1 MTPPIIKISGYS
13 AWQGRPGCKPYDT
26 DFYTEMN
33 RIRDGYYKP
42 IVDKYRSITN
52 NEERQQYKIDKLPSL
67 TISAVCK
74 MWRKKENVVNH
85 TGLLNLDIDAKS
97 NKHIT
102 DWQAVRDQIFNI
114 KKVVACFLSVS
125 GEGVTFVVKINPD
138 KHKDTFFSIVDEM
151 KMHLGINIDAGLHD
165 ITRLRFVSD
174 DPGAKI
180 RYEFDQLGIIEP
192 SEVYMAHKQSFGISE
207 TILEPMGE
215 ADSDFNFGEAVKK
228 AELQYS
234 FGEGQ
239 KWSFLISV
247 AGSCN
252 VMGMSLEFCK
262 QMVLKY
268 FKDKTNI
275 SIERL
280 LKPVTGV
287 YELYKSQHKTFN
299 IEIAFERLNWKLK
312 SHFIKDWLHKGK
324 RPGAGDMTEICEQFE
339 SKRETAEYIYSRV
352 FGEYSEEFGYD
363 GFQPIKKVQIF
374 LSKRWLFKY
383 NRVTCQPEMT
393 EVSKD
398 DLQAVNEHE
407 IYRQLQ
413 LNKFKFGL
421 DNIKSL
427 LKSDFPKSY
436 DPIEDY
442 FKSLQYDNKID
453 YIDKLSE
460 FVVTEDRL
468 FWAKQFKKS
477 LVRSIACGLG
487 GKENRIVM
495 VLYGQK
501 QETGKTTFI
510 RNLCPWHNK
519 KYFTESPIIGGNTKD
534 TEIRFSENF
543 IYNIEELA
551 GLNRADISK
560 LKADI
565 SKSSIKERRP
575 YQTFE
580 VYSPRRCNFWAST
593 NQKEFL
599 HDEENTRWLIFSIKS
614 INWAYKQEVDIN
626 KVWAQSWHLFKE
638 GFNSE
643 LDQEDRAIREY
654 LNDEYRYRRSEEELI
669 ARHFKPAKATEGH
682 FYSSTEV
689 AVILNR
695 ISPSLK
701 INPNNIGKSMAA
713 IYNLE
718 SVQVKING
726 KNTRGY
732 WLHNMYTDAEG
743 EQPKFFPATG
753 NGVDLPFPHPDK

>member
-1 MTPPIIKISGYS
+1 MTPPIIKISAYS
-13 AWQGRPGCKPYDT
+13 AVQGRPGCKPYDT

-33 RIRDGYYKP
+33 RIKDGYYKP
-42 IVDKYRSITN
+42 IVDKYRSITDS
-52 NEERQQYKIDKLPSL
+52 EQKQAYKINELPSL

-97 NKHIT
+97 NTHVT
-102 DWQAVRDQIFNI
+102 DWAAIRDQIFNL

-125 GEGVTFVVKINPD
+125 GNGVTFVVKINPD
-138 KHKDTFFSIVDEM
+138 KHKDTFFSVVDEM
-151 KMHLGINIDAGLHD
+151 KTHLGINIDAGLHD
-165 ITRLRFVSD
+165 VTRLRFVSH
-174 DPGAKI
+174 DPDAKI
-180 RYEFDQLGIIEP
+180 RYDFDQIGTIEP
-192 SEVYMAHKQSFGISE
+192 SPVYMAHKKSFGISE
-207 TILEPMGE
+207 TTLEPMGQ

-228 AELQYS
+228 AEIQYQ

-239 KWSFLISV
+239 KWSFLVSV
-247 AGSCN
+247 AGTCN
-252 VMGMSLEFCK
+252 VMGMSLDFCK

-275 SIERL
+275 SLDRLTKPIE
-280 LKPVTGV
+280 GV
-287 YELYKSQHKTFN
+287 YQLYKSQHGSFN
-299 IEIAFERLNWKLK
+299 IELVYERLNWKLK
-312 SHFIKDWLHKGK
+312 SHFITEWLHKGK
-324 RPGAGDMTEICEQFE
+324 RPTSADMLSICEQFE
-339 SKRETAEYIYSRV
+339 TKKDRAEYVMARV
-352 FGEYSEEFGYD
+352 FGEFSDEYGYD
-363 GFQPIKKVQIF
+363 KFQPIQKVQIF
-374 LSKRWLFKY
+374 LTKRWLFKY
-383 NRVTCQPEMT
+383 NRVTCQPEMS
-393 EVSKD
+393 ELHKD

-413 LNKFKFGL
+413 LNRFKFGL

-427 LKSDFPKSY
+427 LKSDFPKAY

-442 FKSLQYDNKID
+442 FKGLQYDDKKD
-453 YIDKLSE
+453 YIDTLSS
-460 FVVTEDRL
+460 FVTTEDRE

-510 RNLCPWHNK
+510 RHLCPWHTK

-599 HDEENTRWLIFSIKS
+599 HDEENTRWLVFAVKNIDWS
-614 INWAYKQEVDIN
+614 YKQKIDVD
-626 KVWAQSWHLFKE
+626 KVWAQAWHLFKD
-638 GFNSE
+638 GFNAE
-643 LDQEDRAIREY
+643 LDGEDRAIREY

-669 ARHFKPAKATEGH
+669 ARHFKPAKQTEGQ
-682 FYSSTEV
+682 FYSSTEI

-701 INPNNIGKSMAA
+701 INPNNIGKSMAS
-713 IYNLE
+713 IYELE

-732 WLHNMYTDAEG
+732 WLHNMYTEAEG
-743 EQPKFFPATG
+743 ERINPHKYNG
-753 NGVDLPFPHPDK
+753 NGTDLPFPAVTS